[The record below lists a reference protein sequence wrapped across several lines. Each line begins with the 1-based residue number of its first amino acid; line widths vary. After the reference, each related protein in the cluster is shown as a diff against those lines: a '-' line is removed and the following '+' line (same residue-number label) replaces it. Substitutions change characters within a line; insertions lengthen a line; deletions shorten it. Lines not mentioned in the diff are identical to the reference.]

1 MLTDMQTS
9 SRVNRLIYEDQEE
22 VSDPAQFHGIES
34 DAVY

>member
-22 VSDPAQFHGIES
+22 VSDPVRVHSIKI
-34 DAVY
+34 DAF